1 MMRDRWP
8 LAILGGL
15 AVAAVAANRVRAR
28 TRGRREGEPADVRFM
43 LAMHAALRR
52 DLSRLREAAARL
64 DSSADHPVAAPTTV
78 LAGWDEFRTQL
89 NNHHAAE
96 DDDLWPILR
105 RELSDPAD
113 LAAVDAMVDEHTH
126 IPPAVALVDSAI
138 HGGGQ
143 LAAPAERLSTLILE
157 HLA

>member
-28 TRGRREGEPADVRFM
+28 TRGRREGEPADVQFM

-78 LAGWDEFRTQL
+78 LAGWDEFCTQL

-105 RELSDPAD
+105 RELSDASD
-113 LAAVDAMVDEHTH
+113 LAAVDAMVEEHAR
-126 IPPAVALVDSAI
+126 IPAALAAVDAAI
-138 HGGGQ
+138 HGGSK
-143 LAAPAERLSTLILE
+143 LAPPSDR
-157 HLA
+157 